1 MPDAV
6 HTPQRVALWHEK
18 AASILVAARRQG
30 SKAEC
35 LPVELRP
42 STVDEGFAIQRKV
55 SDVLG
60 RRTGAWKCALPLAGK
75 VIAAPIYADL
85 IYRSVESS
93 FSADSVQSIVKAEPE
108 LACLLTRDLPP
119 RRYAYGEAEVLD
131 ALGDVHLAL
140 ELLGSRYSH
149 PEFLI
154 FPELLAD
161 GLFNAGLVIGPRV
174 ELPEG
179 ATPDDLPTEFTVSLT
194 AAGESPVSLDGRHPD
209 GNVLSPIVWLANFL
223 RERGLGLQAGQTVI
237 TGSYAGVLELPLGR
251 QRHIGFGALGTLSIR
266 FPYMNRST

>member
-1 MPDAV
+1 MQDAL
-6 HTPQRVALWHEK
+6 HASQRVALWQEK
-18 AASILVAARRQG
+18 AASILAAARRQG
-30 SKAEC
+30 TQVER

-42 STVDEGFAIQRKV
+42 STVEEGFAIQRKV
-55 SDVLG
+55 SDVVRCG
-60 RRTGAWKCALPLAGK
+60 TGAWKCALPPAGK
-75 VIAAPIYADL
+75 VIAAPIYADM
-85 IYRSVESS
+85 IYQSVECG
-93 FSADSVQSIVKAEPE
+93 FRAGSVQPTVKAEPE
-108 LACLLTRDLPP
+108 LACFLKHDLPP

-149 PEFLI
+149 PASVT

-174 ELPEG
+174 EFPEG
-179 ATPDDLPTEFTVSLT
+179 ATPDDLPAEFTISLT
-194 AAGESPVSLDGRHPD
+194 AAGEIPVSHDGRHPD

-223 RERGLGLQAGQTVI
+223 RERGLGLQAGQAVI

-251 QRHIGFGALGTLSIR
+251 QLHIGFGALGTLSIR
-266 FPYMNRST
+266 FSLSK